1 LQTTTSQLY
10 STPLFFDLHR
20 LLQGCT
26 RSAAEE
32 NNRICWFSK
41 TKSALSLSFL
51 LYRYLLNDP
60 HVAKPPCHDSP
71 CGETIMSMT
80 PHAAKQAE

>member
-1 LQTTTSQLY
+1 MHPQRSRGKQPN
-10 STPLFFDLHR
+10 PLILED
-20 LLQGCT
+20 QI
-26 RSAAEE
+26 RSL
-32 NNRICWFSK
+32 SL
-41 TKSALSLSFL
+41 SLSLSFL

-60 HVAKPPCHDSP
+60 HAAKPPCHDLP